1 MAIQYLALSTMI
13 VLYSLMF
20 LGGYVS
26 AAGLG
31 LTCPEWPL
39 CPNGIM
45 PSEEYL
51 IEWVHRLAAAVTG
64 ALVVATMVASY
75 LNRLADLQ
83 IKVTSSLATVF
94 VITQITLGALV
105 IDLKLHAVL
114 VAIHLGIGIL
124 LFSMVLLTTLFAFR
138 ISGMAVVGYAGGGGG
153 GRHGRRGGDGGGGG
167 GDDDDDDD
175 DGGRGGSRS
184 SDGGSRSSSRSSSND
199 ARQVASARLVEG
211 ASLRE

>member
-1 MAIQYLALSTMI
+1 MA

-20 LGGYVS
+20 IGGYIS

-39 CPNGIM
+39 CPDGIM

-51 IEWVHRLAAAVTG
+51 IEWIHRLVAATTG
-64 ALVVATMVASY
+64 TLVIATMVAS
-75 LNRLADLQ
+75 LINKNSDRK

-114 VAIHLGIGIL
+114 VAVHLGIGIL

-138 ISGMAVVGYAGGGGG
+138 VAGAAPSP
-153 GRHGRRGGDGGGGG
+153 R
-167 GDDDDDDD
+167 
-175 DGGRGGSRS
+175 
-184 SDGGSRSSSRSSSND
+184 
-199 ARQVASARLVEG
+199 A
-211 ASLRE
+211 

>member
-1 MAIQYLALSTMI
+1 MI

-20 LGGYVS
+20 LGGYIS

-51 IEWVHRLAAAVTG
+51 IEWIHRLAAATTG
-64 ALVVATMVASY
+64 ALVIATMVAALINKNSETK
-75 LNRLADLQ
+75 

-105 IDLKLHAVL
+105 IDTKLHAVL

-138 ISGMAVVGYAGGGGG
+138 MV
-153 GRHGRRGGDGGGGG
+153 R
-167 GDDDDDDD
+167 
-175 DGGRGGSRS
+175 
-184 SDGGSRSSSRSSSND
+184 N
-199 ARQVASARLVEG
+199 
-211 ASLRE
+211 SLTAKI

>member
-1 MAIQYLALSTMI
+1 MI

-20 LGGYVS
+20 LGGYIS

-39 CPNGIM
+39 CPNGVM

-51 IEWVHRLAAAVTG
+51 IEWIHRLAAATTG
-64 ALVVATMVASY
+64 ALVIATMVASY
-75 LNRLADLQ
+75 LNKNADVK

-114 VAIHLGIGIL
+114 VAVHLGIGIL

-138 ISGMAVVGYAGGGGG
+138 ISKVPIESKV
-153 GRHGRRGGDGGGGG
+153 
-167 GDDDDDDD
+167 
-175 DGGRGGSRS
+175 
-184 SDGGSRSSSRSSSND
+184 
-199 ARQVASARLVEG
+199 
-211 ASLRE
+211 

>member
-1 MAIQYLALSTMI
+1 
-13 VLYSLMF
+13 MF
-20 LGGYVS
+20 IGGYIS

-51 IEWVHRLAAAVTG
+51 IEWIHRLVAATTG
-64 ALVVATMVASY
+64 ALVIATMVAS
-75 LNRLADLQ
+75 LINKNADLK
-83 IKVTSSLATVF
+83 IKVTSSLATIF

-138 ISGMAVVGYAGGGGG
+138 IS
-153 GRHGRRGGDGGGGG
+153 RRTIK
-167 GDDDDDDD
+167 
-175 DGGRGGSRS
+175 ST
-184 SDGGSRSSSRSSSND
+184 
-199 ARQVASARLVEG
+199 A
-211 ASLRE
+211 

>member
-1 MAIQYLALSTMI
+1 MI
-13 VLYSLMF
+13 ILYSLMF
-20 LGGYVS
+20 IGGYIS

-51 IEWVHRLAAAVTG
+51 IEWIHRLVAATTG
-64 ALVVATMVASY
+64 ALVIATMVAS
-75 LNRLADLQ
+75 LINKNADLK

-138 ISGMAVVGYAGGGGG
+138 IS
-153 GRHGRRGGDGGGGG
+153 RRTIE
-167 GDDDDDDD
+167 
-175 DGGRGGSRS
+175 ST
-184 SDGGSRSSSRSSSND
+184 
-199 ARQVASARLVEG
+199 V
-211 ASLRE
+211 